1 MTKEEATQ
9 HGSEKEAARADAL
22 FAKTRQLMGEAL
34 RRAMHVAGT
43 TEEGRAR
50 RMSQHDLADRAGV
63 ARSSIANYLTGGD
76 ASNPDLRSLCRIA
89 DALNVPPAFLLMR
102 QEDWTRVVAAAF
114 ALGTALKDADIQAM
128 AGALAANTNSPED
141 RAAVA
146 LQVARR
152 LGVTPMGTTRIV
164 EPGES
169 NAVAQAQIASIQE
182 RQRLGVMTTCALP
195 PNGSKDL
202 GYNAAILCLCATIG
216 ATSN

>member
-1 MTKEEATQ
+1 MATEESTQ
-9 HGSEKEAARADAL
+9 HGSDGDEISPDAL
-22 FAKTRQLMGEAL
+22 FAKTRQSMGEAL

-43 TEEGRAR
+43 TEDGRAR
-50 RMSQHDLADRAGV
+50 RLSQHDLADRAGI

-76 ASNPDLRSLCRIA
+76 MSNPDLRSLCRLA

-102 QEDWTRVVAAAF
+102 PDDWTRVVVAAYTM
-114 ALGTALKDADIQAM
+114 GTALRDADIQTM
-128 AGALAANTNSPED
+128 ASDIVASTNSPED

-146 LQVARR
+146 MLVARR
-152 LGVTPMGTTRIV
+152 LGVTQMGATRIM

-169 NAVAQAQIASIQE
+169 NATAQAQIASIQE

-195 PNGSKDL
+195 PNGSRDP
-202 GYNAAILCLCATIG
+202 GYHAAILCLCASIG